1 MSDSQQPENRCRPS
15 RVHWV
20 TLSLASVSLVLIGYN
35 SQRLLTVSPSDVS
48 DGARTALP
56 GCAAAGIQVP
66 GLRESLSNTSWKP
79 TPLGR
84 IAICTYSSGKELNF
98 GDDIGLPLVERMLGR
113 RFQLPWI
120 NLAARRNGLQ
130 HCLLPIGSV
139 LHFARAGDYGWS
151 IGMLGEQKLR
161 RKLPNN
167 LTLHAIRG
175 PETRRYLIQNGYGDV
190 EGLPPVYGD
199 AGMLVPCLFPEF
211 KPHWPPKHDTCFV
224 PQLREIRQGL
234 NQSKYA
240 GHVIKPTQDWKV
252 VLSEIIECAFVIS
265 SSLHGVIIAEAY
277 GIPTRLMLERSSEER
292 LHKYKDYY
300 SSTKR
305 ALQLAASYQEALTLG
320 PMPPVV
326 DFDYRAL
333 FDAFP
338 WHLFPAMI

>member
-175 PETRRYLIQNGYGDV
+175 PETRRH
-190 EGLPPVYGD
+190 
-199 AGMLVPCLFPEF
+199 A
-211 KPHWPPKHDTCFV
+211 
-224 PQLREIRQGL
+224 
-234 NQSKYA
+234 
-240 GHVIKPTQDWKV
+240 
-252 VLSEIIECAFVIS
+252 
-265 SSLHGVIIAEAY
+265 
-277 GIPTRLMLERSSEER
+277 
-292 LHKYKDYY
+292 
-300 SSTKR
+300 R
-305 ALQLAASYQEALTLG
+305 ALPLSRVQTSLAAQT
-320 PMPPVV
+320 
-326 DFDYRAL
+326 R
-333 FDAFP
+333 
-338 WHLFPAMI
+338 HLFCTATQRNSAGPQPIQVRRARNQADPRLESRVKRDN